1 MASSAFV
8 WVPFILQ
15 AGAVVL
21 LFFVILAGVTYTV
34 PLNETFFLS
43 ADISSFHT
51 GIDSP
56 SGFGQWTLWGICGAT
71 TDGKNV
77 NCGTHHAAY
86 PFDPSANFNGSSSV
100 PAYFYANQHYY
111 YYTSRIMFAFF
122 LIAVSFAVFSLFSSL
137 LALCSRIGS
146 AVTSVF
152 AMAACVFDIIA
163 ASLMTA
169 VFVQGRDHF
178 QDAGITASL
187 GVKAFGFAWGSV
199 GCLLFASFGFCCAAC
214 GPGRRN
220 RNRDNVDNYN
230 DTTAAHGTRTS
241 RFWRRRNRS
250 KVEAD
255 GTALPA
261 TY

>member
-1 MASSAFV
+1 MAVSAFV

-21 LFFVILAGVTYTV
+21 LFFVILGGVNYTP

-43 ADISSFHT
+43 ADISSFHST
-51 GIDSP
+51 IDSP

-71 TDGKNV
+71 TNGKNV

-86 PFDPSANFNGSSSV
+86 PFSPKDNFGSSV
-100 PAYFYANQHYY
+100 PPYFVNHEHFF
-111 YYTSRIMFAFF
+111 YYTSRFMFAFF
-122 LIAVSFAVFSLFSSL
+122 LIAVAFGIFAIFTGLF
-137 LALCSRIGS
+137 ALCSRIGS
-146 AVTSVF
+146 AVSAVF
-152 AMAACVFDIIA
+152 AVGAMVIDLIA

-169 VFVQGRDHF
+169 VFVRGRDEF
-178 QDAGITASL
+178 QNAGITASL

-199 GCLLFASFGFCCAAC
+199 GCLLFATFGFCCVAC
-214 GPGRRN
+214 GPGRYRSGN
-220 RNRDNVDNYN
+220 RQY
-230 DTTAAHGTRTS
+230 AASGTRTS
-241 RFWRRRNRS
+241 RFWRRRNR

-255 GTALPA
+255 TVPA